1 MAPACTRL
9 TLWTQQVLFRL
20 QACPTLV
27 RKFWLVLLSASAF
40 LALLTFGYT
49 FMPSRKHQRELQPL
63 TEKEQAARH
72 QLQADVTMLAT
83 TIGGRD
89 VNKHGALGRAAD
101 YISDELR
108 SSGYAPER
116 QLFSADAKDFQN
128 IEAEL
133 RGTADAGRVIV
144 VGAHYD
150 TAGGLPGANDNASG
164 VAACLRL
171 ARSFAGQR
179 QKATVRWVFFTNEEP
194 PYFQSA
200 AMGSVVY
207 AKRCHG
213 RNERVAAM
221 LSLEAIGY
229 YSEEPGSQTYP
240 IGFHPGYPDRGN
252 FLGFVANFRSA
263 SLLRS
268 ALKSFRSA
276 TSLPAVG
283 AAAPASIPGI
293 GWSDHWAFWQ
303 FGYRALMLTDTAPY
317 RYPYYHSAE
326 DTPEKLDYDRLARAV
341 TGIEAIVRHL
351 ASD

>member
-1 MAPACTRL
+1 MLMRRFSLFLVSAIVFL
-9 TLWTQQVLFRL
+9 TVV
-20 QACPTLV
+20 A
-27 RKFWLVLLSASAF
+27 
-40 LALLTFGYT
+40 FGYT
-49 FMPSRKHQRELQPL
+49 FMSSKNQRQELPPL
-63 TEKEQAARH
+63 SEKETAARNE
-72 QLQADVTMLAT
+72 LRADITMLAT

-89 VNKHGALGRAAD
+89 ANNYGALGRAAD
-101 YISDELR
+101 YIAQRLR
-108 SSGYAPER
+108 SSGYTPDR
-116 QLFSADAKDFQN
+116 QLFSADGKEFQN

-133 RGTADAGRVIV
+133 RGTGDAGRVIV
-144 VGAHYD
+144 IGAHYD

-171 ARSFAGQR
+171 ARIFSGQAA
-179 QKATVRWVFFTNEEP
+179 KSTVRWVFFTNEEP

-200 AMGSVVY
+200 AMGSMVY
-207 AKRCHG
+207 AKRCHE

-221 LSLEAIGY
+221 LSLETIGY
-229 YSEEPGSQTYP
+229 YSDEPGSQTYP

-293 GWSDHWAFWQ
+293 GWSDHWSFWQ
-303 FGYRALMLTDTAPY
+303 YGYRALMLTDTAPY
-317 RYPYYHSAE
+317 RYPYYHSAQ
-326 DTPEKLDYDRLARAV
+326 DTPEKVDYERLARAV

>member
-1 MAPACTRL
+1 ML
-9 TLWTQQVLFRL
+9 LFL
-20 QACPTLV
+20 LDSCPTLM
-27 RKFWLVLLSASAF
+27 RRLLLLVVSAMLILTALAF
-40 LALLTFGYT
+40 RYT
-49 FMPSRKHQRELQPL
+49 RMPSKDHALELPPL
-63 TEKEQAARH
+63 TKKEIATRD
-72 QLQADVTMLAT
+72 QLRADVTMLAA

-89 VNKHGALGRAAD
+89 TNKYGALGRAAD
-101 YISDELR
+101 YIAGELR
-108 SSGYAPER
+108 SAAYAPER
-116 QLFSADAKDFQN
+116 QSFSADGKEFQN

-133 RGTADAGRVIV
+133 GGTGDAARVIV

-171 ARSFAGQR
+171 ARIFSGHR
-179 QKATVRWVFFTNEEP
+179 LKSTVRWVFFTNEEP

-200 AMGSVVY
+200 AMGSMVY
-207 AKRCHG
+207 AKRC
-213 RNERVAAM
+213 RERKEQVVAM
-221 LSLEAIGY
+221 LSLETIGY

-263 SLLRS
+263 PLLRS
-268 ALKSFRSA
+268 ALKSFRSS

-293 GWSDHWAFWQ
+293 GWSDHWSFWQ
-303 FGYRALMLTDTAPY
+303 FGYKAIMLTDTAPY

-326 DTPEKLDYDRLARAV
+326 DTPEKLDYERLARAV
-341 TGIEAIVRHL
+341 TGIEAIVRNL

>member
-9 TLWTQQVLFRL
+9 TLWTQAIFFRL
-20 QACPTLV
+20 QACPTLM
-27 RKFWLVLLSASAF
+27 RKSWLVRLSAIAF
-40 LALLTFGYT
+40 LAILTFGYT
-49 FMPSRKHQRELQPL
+49 FMSSRKLQRALRPL
-63 TEKEQAARH
+63 TEKEQAARD
-72 QLQADVTMLAT
+72 QLRADVTMLAT

-89 VNKHGALGRAAD
+89 RNNYRALGQAAD
-101 YISDELR
+101 YVADQLR

-116 QLFSADAKDFQN
+116 QIFSADGKDFQN
-128 IEAEL
+128 VEAEL
-133 RGTADAGRVIV
+133 RGTGDAGRVIV

-150 TAGGLPGANDNASG
+150 TAGGLPGANDNGSG

-171 ARSFAGQR
+171 ARTFAGHPE
-179 QKATVRWVFFTNEEP
+179 KATLRWVFFTNEEP
-194 PYFQSA
+194 PYFQSP
-200 AMGSVVY
+200 AMGSMVY
-207 AKRCHG
+207 AKRCHE

-221 LSLEAIGY
+221 LSLETIGY
-229 YSEEPGSQTYP
+229 YCEEPGSQSYP

-263 SLLRS
+263 SLLHS
-268 ALKSFRSA
+268 ALRSFRSA

-293 GWSDHWAFWQ
+293 GWSDHWSFWQ
-303 FGYRALMLTDTAPY
+303 FGYKALMLTDTAPY
-317 RYPYYHSAE
+317 RYPYYHSAQ
-326 DTPEKLDYDRLARAV
+326 DTPEKLDYDRLTRAV